1 MVTLMI
7 QNKDIINCLP
17 LLASVLGRNYGVKV
31 EIDGSQAYTDG
42 QVIHIPSLPLNCSEE
57 LLQFARGYLDHEA
70 AHIRYTNF
78 NALQAAKLSDVTKFL
93 WNCIEDWRVEKK
105 LAEIFPG
112 CQRNFQ
118 WLANKLF
125 LTDTNVE
132 EAGVNP
138 ASSIMKYV
146 LLAVRAWSY
155 TDLSQALNDLGL
167 KVDQSFQGLRYQ
179 IDAVLSSCQKA
190 CQSTEDALS
199 YAKELTEVLR
209 QWQKP
214 TQDQS
219 DPLADNKQ
227 YESQDSLNQ
236 DNTQGA
242 NSADVANQSEQAHKQ
257 EAASSVS
264 KDQHEGDSADG
275 SNSELGSSLKAQEL
289 PAQSDLNQPKAFS
302 SASNAE
308 AQQPLDNP
316 EQAIADL
323 LASSASNLPK
333 SISELLAIKLEH
345 ESEPKSSSGLTVAK
359 VSPWRRCSVQPEEKE
374 EALRASIALRSRL
387 QGLLQ
392 AKTHKFMI
400 YGRKGNLATKNL
412 YRLSC
417 GNPRVFQR
425 PTESQGL
432 NTAVHLLLDVSGSM
446 SGEPIII
453 ARQACYAVIKALS
466 GIKDI
471 NPAVTAFPADYTDN
485 SVVPLVRHGEALT
498 NYLAVDASGTTPLA
512 QALWWVMQEM
522 IQLREDRKIILIL
535 TDGMPDCFTSA
546 SAALDTAKRIGLEV
560 YGFGILNDAI
570 KSLLPHTSHCIQSLT
585 ELTPTI
591 FTLMQTTL
599 L

>member
-1 MVTLMI
+1 M
-7 QNKDIINCLP
+7 
-17 LLASVLGRNYGVKV
+17 
-31 EIDGSQAYTDG
+31 
-42 QVIHIPSLPLNCSEE
+42 
-57 LLQFARGYLDHEA
+57 
-70 AHIRYTNF
+70 
-78 NALQAAKLSDVTKFL
+78 
-93 WNCIEDWRVEKK
+93 
-105 LAEIFPG
+105 AEIFPG
-112 CQRNFQ
+112 CKRNFQ

-125 LTDTNVE
+125 LTDTNAE

-155 TDLSQALNDLGL
+155 TDLSQALNDLAL
-167 KVDQSFQGLRYQ
+167 KVDQSFKGLRYQ
-179 IDAVLSSCQKA
+179 IDAVLSRCQKA

-199 YAKELTEVLR
+199 YAEELTEVLR

-236 DNTQGA
+236 DNTQAA
-242 NSADVANQSEQAHKQ
+242 NSADAANQPEQAHKQ

-264 KDQHEGDSADG
+264 EDHHEGDSTDG
-275 SNSELGSSLKAQEL
+275 SNSELGSSPKAQEL
-289 PAQSDLNQPKAFS
+289 PAQSDLNQPKALS

-308 AQQPLDNP
+308 SQEPLDNP

-323 LASSASNLPK
+323 LASSASDLPK
-333 SISELLAIKLEH
+333 SISELLATKLEH

-359 VSPWRRCSVQPEEKE
+359 VRPWQKCSVKPEEKE

-392 AKTHKFMI
+392 AKTHKFMS
-400 YGRKGNLATKNL
+400 YGRKGSLATKNL

-417 GNPRVFQR
+417 GNPRVFQQ

-466 GIKDI
+466 GIKGI

-485 SVVPLVRHGEALT
+485 SVVPLVRHGEALPD
-498 NYLAVDASGTTPLA
+498 YLAVDASGTTPLA

-535 TDGMPDCFTSA
+535 TDGMPDCFASA
-546 SAALDTAKRIGLEV
+546 SAALDTAKQIGLEV
-560 YGFGILNDAI
+560 YGLGVLTDSVT
-570 KSLLPHTSHCIQSLT
+570 KMLPHTSQYIQSLT
-585 ELTPTI
+585 ELASTI
-591 FTLMQTTL
+591 FKVMHNSL